1 MQNMEEELKEREIL
15 RRNQIDILEMRNSA
29 REIQSHLNIQM
40 KKKKKNERSV
50 DKHARPLG
58 HRRPDL

>member
-50 DKHARPLG
+50 DKHAIPLG